1 MRSIPCSP
9 KCKIVRQILLDHPL
23 SYALT
28 ATTDV
33 LVVYLQ
39 QFWKTVSKVPKTK
52 DTIRFK
58 LDIQEI
64 MYTVDM
70 FHDTL
75 YLPVET
81 PDNPFIA
88 PVNIEIIESF
98 MNRFGYQGVVD
109 KDVIQ
114 YPRFTKL
121 IIADLMKKFPSISL
135 ILEEDYHSIKDD
147 IPLIR
152 ATDDYKEYE
161 MVFVGVVVPM
171 NQPQSVVSTEGTH
184 KTKPRAHRTPTLTAA
199 SPQGKKRKQSVV
211 EGGQDD
217 ESYASKF
224 ANSML
229 HDDVD
234 DYGDRIEP
242 RSHNKHPEIVN
253 DDDNEE
259 EKKYEK
265 KDYEMGILEIR
276 TENMQTLIPTPPRSP
291 RIILSSD
298 KNINQ
303 ELTRVLTIFDRTRM
317 EPTLNDMLS
326 NQFRN
331 DEEYAYHL
339 EQATHFMKNQ
349 TVWESRQEDIRRP
362 IPKPLVFYKPQR
374 IPNEPLRYLYNKDLF
389 FLKNGNTE
397 EKKYVLSLHKI
408 HAESFLEVDLEEMMN
423 RWV

>member
-1 MRSIPCSP
+1 MKIHDYKMQNLNISKKEMPYQKKRRSKEKDSN
-9 KCKIVRQILLDHPL
+9 KTLWHILLNHPL

-33 LVVYLQ
+33 PAVYLQ

-58 LDIQEI
+58 LDTQEI

-114 YPRFTKL
+114 YPHFTKL
-121 IIADLMKKFPSISL
+121 IITDLMKKFPSISL

-161 MVFVGVVVPM
+161 MVFLRVVVPM
-171 NQPQSVVSTEGTH
+171 NQPQPVVSTEGTH

-234 DYGDRIEP
+234 DYGDMIEP
-242 RSHNKHPEIVN
+242 RSHNKHPKIVD
-253 DDDNEE
+253 DDDNDE

-276 TENMQTLIPTPPRSP
+276 TE
-291 RIILSSD
+291 
-298 KNINQ
+298 K
-303 ELTRVLTIFDRTRM
+303 
-317 EPTLNDMLS
+317 
-326 NQFRN
+326 
-331 DEEYAYHL
+331 
-339 EQATHFMKNQ
+339 
-349 TVWESRQEDIRRP
+349 
-362 IPKPLVFYKPQR
+362 
-374 IPNEPLRYLYNKDLF
+374 
-389 FLKNGNTE
+389 
-397 EKKYVLSLHKI
+397 
-408 HAESFLEVDLEEMMN
+408 
-423 RWV
+423 